1 MCVREMCGMCLI
13 AAAYTRRCSFALPA
27 AVCVQLESK
36 EANAADNAA
45 RKLRGASIKKWK
57 EQEAKSREEEA
68 KRKAAQLTEMEEEES
83 KGPEAEAAA
92 EKSLAA
98 AAAAAAAAASTSA
111 APSSLRSRN
120 SFLCFQPCTERGSNA
135 SAPNA
140 AAAASP
146 AAAPSHFSPPASNSS
161 ALTGK
166 KIFEAKKGVMHE
178 MSEAQL
184 QAFRLEVVEA
194 EVKAVRGK
202 LEAQRGCRL
211 QFPAA
216 QEILDIIRPAVFQ
229 LKAGS
234 QFLDI
239 DFSRFLDVSKYPA
252 QVVPD
257 EDRSAAAGPGAGP
270 PGGGGGAAD
279 GSSGGAAAGPGAGPP
294 GGGGGAADG
303 SSGGAAGGGGG
314 AADGSSG
321 GAAAGPGAGRAAA
334 ASFLSTRRWPPCE
347 EKSTRVG
354 PKFQVVMPSLPGSES
369 KTELERYKRSA
380 LVLAGDELVSLPAV
394 AAAAPSSS
402 SNAQLSALDRV
413 FQRIELD
420 RKHKGL
426 RALLNSVLT
435 EFWPTFNERWRR
447 FNPEPAHQYTFQEA
461 DKRLKRL
468 FYNPFTT
475 FARLQEAFS
484 VDSAALKAL
493 RGDKNPA
500 HFEQRRM
507 RVPDTFLSTFLQN
520 AFLQNAVSD
529 SEN

>member
-36 EANAADNAA
+36 EANAVDNAA

-279 GSSGGAAAGPGAGPP
+279 GSSGGAAAGPGAG
-294 GGGGGAADG
+294 
-303 SSGGAAGGGGG
+303 
-314 AADGSSG
+314 
-321 GAAAGPGAGRAAA
+321 RAAA
-334 ASFLSTRRWPPCE
+334 ASFLSSRRWPPCE

-369 KTELERYKRSA
+369 KTELERNKRSA

-394 AAAAPSSS
+394 AAADADAAAPSSS

>member
-279 GSSGGAAAGPGAGPP
+279 GSSGGAAAGPGAG
-294 GGGGGAADG
+294 
-303 SSGGAAGGGGG
+303 
-314 AADGSSG
+314 
-321 GAAAGPGAGRAAA
+321 RAAA
-334 ASFLSTRRWPPCE
+334 ASFLSTRRWPPCDSE
-347 EKSTRVG
+347 GKSTRVG

-394 AAAAPSSS
+394 AAAAAAAAAPSSS